1 MKLAIV
7 GAGGHAKEVFSSLS
21 KDPNFDLRNF
31 AGFFVDVDNFINNLF
46 GHSVQNINLLNP
58 KEHQVHIAVGD
69 IPFRIKIS
77 KELLNKGFD
86 FVTIVDPSSV
96 LANNVLIGDGTF
108 IAPSATINIDSK
120 IGFCTIINTG
130 SIVSHDAIIADYI
143 NISPGVILCGSV
155 SIGSGSYIGAGAII
169 REKVKVGSN
178 VTIGMGSVVSS
189 DVVYEGIYIIRGNNV
204 RKLK

>member
-7 GAGGHAKEVFSSLS
+7 GAGGHAKEVFSSLL

-31 AGFFVDVDNFINNLF
+31 AGFFVDVDNFNNNLF

-86 FVTIVDPSSV
+86 FVSIVDPSSV

-130 SIVSHDAIIADYI
+130 SIVSHDANILDYI

-155 SIGSGSYIGAGAII
+155 SIGSGSYIGAGTII
-169 REKVKVGSN
+169 REKVKVESN

-189 DVVYEGIYIIRGNNV
+189 DVENEGTYIIRGNNI
-204 RKLK
+204 RQLR